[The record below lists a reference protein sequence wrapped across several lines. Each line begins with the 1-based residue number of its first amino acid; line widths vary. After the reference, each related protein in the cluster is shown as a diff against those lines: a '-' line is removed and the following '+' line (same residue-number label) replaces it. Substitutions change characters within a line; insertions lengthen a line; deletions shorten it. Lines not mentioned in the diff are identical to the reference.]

1 MFKVLKIF
9 LASVAALFVVAKV
22 VPGISYQ
29 NNLQVLLSAALVFAV
44 LHSVVNP
51 ILNFFTLPLNF
62 LTLGLVSAVIN
73 VGLFYAV
80 SYLVPSFIFSP
91 FEFAGFSFSALGTVI
106 IGAVVVSI
114 LLGVFESLL
123 DA

>member
-9 LASVAALFVVAKV
+9 LASGAALFAVAKV

-29 NNLQVLLSAALVFAV
+29 NDLQVLLSAALVFAV
-44 LHSVVNP
+44 LHSVIKP
-51 ILNFFTLPLNF
+51 ILNFFAFPFNF

-80 SYLVPSFIFSP
+80 SYLVPAFVFGPFSR
-91 FEFAGFSFSALGTVI
+91 AGFSFSTLGTVI
-106 IGAVVVSI
+106 VGSVIVSI
-114 LLGVFESLL
+114 FLGLLERFIDV
-123 DA
+123 